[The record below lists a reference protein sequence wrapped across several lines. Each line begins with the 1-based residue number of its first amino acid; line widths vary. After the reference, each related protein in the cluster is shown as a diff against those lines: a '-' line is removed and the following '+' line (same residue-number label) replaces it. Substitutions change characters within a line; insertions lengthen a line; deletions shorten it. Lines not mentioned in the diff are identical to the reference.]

1 MEYILIKGS
10 FHVVGYSPDGDSLM
24 FKADN
29 PALWEKIINQDNEKL
44 FRAKLASPKDQG
56 AVQLRLQGLDAPE
69 THFKP
74 SEGADPALVAS
85 KPVGEFKQPGDL
97 GRLATTEFL
106 KFLGVKNGVWKSVFT
121 GSYLAKATL
130 ILNGQDVTVAQ
141 RLADHIPGYIITRDI
156 ELNGRPIAWVFRGAA
171 PDADGASISQDALTE
186 RAEQSAN
193 YYLLQQGLV
202 YPYFYMTLQA
212 KLRNKLSAAVTQ
224 AQAAAMSSTTTN
236 LWHADK
242 SIPGLTISDIKVI
255 TQESSPQAEAALIYP
270 YLFRKVLKFWYQTT
284 PDVTNTAV
292 NLSALCAK
300 ANPNI
305 FVVSEADFVKLDEIL
320 DLTGNLLKMK
330 KLPQDIVF
338 LS

>member
-10 FHVVGYSPDGDSLM
+10 YHVVGYSPDGDSLM

-29 PALWEKIINQDNEKL
+29 PALWEKIITQDNEKL
-44 FRAKLASPKDQG
+44 FRAKLASIKDQG

-74 SEGADPALVAS
+74 SEGADPTLIAS

-97 GRLATTEFL
+97 GRQATTEFL
-106 KFLGVKNGVWKSVFT
+106 KFLGVKNGVWKNAFT

-130 ILNGQDVTVAQ
+130 TQNGQDVVVTQ

-156 ELNGRPIAWVFRGAA
+156 ELNGRPIAWVFSGTA
-171 PDADGASISQDALTE
+171 PEADGASISQDVLTE

-224 AQAAAMSSTTTN
+224 AQASAMSSSTTN
-236 LWHADK
+236 LWRADK
-242 SIPGLTISDIKVI
+242 SIPGIVLADIKVI
-255 TQESSPQAEAALIYP
+255 TQQSIPQTETALIYP

-284 PDVTNTAV
+284 PNVATTTVDLT
-292 NLSALCAK
+292 SLCAK

-320 DLTGNLLKMK
+320 ELRDSKLKMK

>member
-1 MEYILIKGS
+1 MNYVLIKGN

-24 FKADN
+24 FKASN
-29 PALWEKIINQDNEKL
+29 PLLWEKLITQDNEKL
-44 FRAKLASPKDQG
+44 FRSKLANPKDQG

-74 SEGADPALVAS
+74 SEGADPALIAS
-85 KPVGEFKQPGDL
+85 KPVGEFRQPGDL
-97 GRLATTEFL
+97 GRRATTEFL
-106 KFLGVKNGVWKSVFT
+106 RFLGVNNGVWKNVFD

-130 ILNGQDVTVAQ
+130 TQNGQEVVVSQ
-141 RLADHIPGYIITRDI
+141 RLADQIPGYIITRDI
-156 ELNGRPIAWVFRGAA
+156 ELNGRPVAWVFRGST
-171 PDADGASISQDALTE
+171 PDTDGKSITQDELTE

-224 AQAAAMSSTTTN
+224 AQANAMSSNTAN
-236 LWHADK
+236 LWHSDK
-242 SIPGLTISDIKVI
+242 SIPGIVLSDIKLI
-255 TQESSPQAEAALIYP
+255 TQQSSLPTDASLIYP
-270 YLFRKVLKFWYQTT
+270 YLFRKVLKFWYQNT
-284 PDVTNTAV
+284 PDVTNTTV
-292 NLSALCAK
+292 NLSNLCAK

-338 LS
+338 LA

>member
-1 MEYILIKGS
+1 MDYVLIKGS

-29 PALWEKIINQDNEKL
+29 PALWEKIITQDNEKR
-44 FRAKLASPKDQG
+44 FREKLTSPKDQG

-74 SEGADPALVAS
+74 SEGADPALIAG
-85 KPVGEFKQPGDL
+85 KPVGEFHQPGAV
-97 GRLATTEFL
+97 GRQATTEFL
-106 KFLGVKNGVWKSVFT
+106 KFLGVKNGVWKSVFSS
-121 GSYLAKATL
+121 SYLAKATL
-130 ILNGQDVTVAQ
+130 AQNGQEITVTQ

-156 ELNGRPIAWVFRGAA
+156 ELNGRPVAWVFPGSA
-171 PDADGASISQDALTE
+171 PEADGAAISQDALTE

-224 AQAAAMSSTTTN
+224 AQANAMTAGAAN
-236 LWHADK
+236 LWHDDR
-242 SIPGLTISDIKVI
+242 SIPGIAVSDIKVI
-255 TQESSPQAEAALIYP
+255 AQQGSTQSDAALIYP
-270 YLFRKVLKFWYQTT
+270 YLFRKVLRFWYQTT
-284 PDVTNTAV
+284 PTVNNTAV
-292 NLSALCAK
+292 TLTNLCAK
-300 ANPNI
+300 ANPNL

-320 DLTGNLLKMK
+320 DLKDNLLKMK

>member
-1 MEYILIKGS
+1 MDYVLIKGS

-29 PALWEKIINQDNEKL
+29 PVHWEKIINEDNEQR
-44 FRAKLASPKDQG
+44 FREKLASAKDQG

-74 SEGADPALVAS
+74 SEGADPALIAS
-85 KPVGEFKQPGDL
+85 KPVGEFRQPSDL
-97 GRLATTEFL
+97 GNQATTGFL
-106 KFLGVKNGVWKSVFT
+106 KFLGVKNTTWKTVFN
-121 GSYLAKATL
+121 GSYLAKAT
-130 ILNGQDVTVAQ
+130 ITQNGQDVVVTQ
-141 RLADHIPGYIITRDI
+141 KLADTIPGYIVTRDI
-156 ELNGRPIAWVFRGAA
+156 ELNGRPVAWVFKGAT
-171 PDADGASISQDALTE
+171 PLADGAAVSQDTLTDL
-186 RAEQSAN
+186 AEQSAN

-202 YPYFYMTLQA
+202 YPYFFMTLQA

-224 AQAAAMSSTTTN
+224 AQATAMAATGTN
-236 LWHADK
+236 LWRSDK
-242 SIPGLTISDIKVI
+242 SIPGLTLTDIKTI
-255 TQESSPQAEAALIYP
+255 TQQSKPQVDASLIYP

-284 PDVTNTAV
+284 PDVNTTAI
-292 NLSALCAK
+292 NLLNLCGK

-320 DLTGNLLKMK
+320 ELKGNGLRMK

>member
-1 MEYILIKGS
+1 MDYILIKGS

-29 PALWEKIINQDNEKL
+29 PTLWEKIIDDDTEKR
-44 FRAKLASPKDQG
+44 FREKLASTKDLG

-74 SEGADPALVAS
+74 SEGAPPALIAS

-97 GRLATTEFL
+97 GKQATAGFL
-106 KFLGVKNGVWKSVFT
+106 QFLGVKNTVWKAVFD
-121 GSYLAKATL
+121 GSYLSKAT
-130 ILNGQDVTVAQ
+130 ITQNNQDVIVTQ
-141 RLADHIPGYIITRDI
+141 RLADTIPGYIVTRDI
-156 ELNGRPIAWVFRGAA
+156 ELNGRPVSWVFKGAA
-171 PDADGASISQDALTE
+171 PFEDGTAISQDTLTE
-186 RAEQSAN
+186 LAVQSAN

-202 YPYFYMTLQA
+202 YPYFFMTLQA

-224 AQAAAMSSTTTN
+224 AQATAMSATGNN
-236 LWHADK
+236 LWRSDK
-242 SIPGLTISDIKVI
+242 SIPGLALADIKTI
-255 TQESSPQAEAALIYP
+255 TEQSVPQASAALIYP
-270 YLFRKVLKFWYQTT
+270 YLFRKVLKYWYQNT
-284 PDVTNTAV
+284 PDVANTAV
-292 NLSALCAK
+292 NVTGLCVK

-320 DLTGNLLKMK
+320 ELKGNMLRMK